1 MSLVTH
7 GFDLSIMPGSI
18 SPVLNLSQYDDAR
31 AFTAHLKDEN
41 GNPFTL
47 PSGASAKLEGMN
59 RKGVTF
65 EINANP
71 SGSDITFTP
80 KEAATDQ
87 PGLIVATLHIK
98 SGNENISTLAV
109 ILKVQKNGATK
120 EEQARSPGFTDAIQ
134 DAVNAYFD
142 NDPPFFELPSG
153 GQSGQ
158 ALLSDGADGAYW
170 GQAHGGSGL
179 TDSIKSALLACFRN
193 VGWINDQGET
203 FYQALYDALY
213 PPANLSSISARF
225 NQGSAK
231 IYNTDS
237 LDALKPYLTVTAH
250 YDNQTSGTIT
260 NYALSGLLSVGTS
273 TITASYGGKS
283 ATFTVTVSEKG
294 ADIERTGNDL
304 YIINAGAS
312 KVGSTLVFS

>member
-47 PSGASAKLEGMN
+47 PSSASAKLEGMN

-65 EINANP
+65 EQTATV

-109 ILKVQKNGATK
+109 ILNVQKAGATK

-134 DAVNAYFD
+134 EAVDAWLDEHGGGAL
-142 NDPPFFELPSG
+142 PPG
-153 GQSGQ
+153 GEAGQ
-158 ALLSDGADGAYW
+158 VLVSDGQGGADW
-170 GQAHGGSGL
+170 VTLEDTSGL
-179 TDSIKSALLACFRN
+179 PNGDE
-193 VGWINDQGET
+193 V
-203 FYQALYDALY
+203 
-213 PPANLSSISARF
+213 
-225 NQGSAK
+225 
-231 IYNTDS
+231 
-237 LDALKPYLTVTAH
+237 
-250 YDNQTSGTIT
+250 
-260 NYALSGLLSVGTS
+260 
-273 TITASYGGKS
+273 SY
-283 ATFTVTVSEKG
+283 
-294 ADIERTGNDL
+294 
-304 YIINAGAS
+304 
-312 KVGSTLVFS
+312 